1 MAATVGEE
9 DIVEDR
15 VGTGGVPLVA
25 AAERQAWDDVA
36 RMVAVGTTT
45 HSLPGL
51 GPGVVPALAN
61 ALVDVRD
68 DKGNTALHWAAT
80 HGHTPTVQLLLA
92 CGADPN
98 APGEDGWTPVLWAAH
113 QGCAS
118 TLAAL
123 LAAGGDANVT
133 VEEGEG
139 SLAQVWM
146 CWHS

>member
-1 MAATVGEE
+1 MAATEGEQE
-9 DIVEDR
+9 IVEDR
-15 VGTGGVPLVA
+15 VGTGRVPLVA

-36 RMVAVGTTT
+36 RMVAVGTT
-45 HSLPGL
+45 HSLPG
-51 GPGVVPALAN
+51 VPARVN

-68 DKGNTALHWAAT
+68 DKENTALHWAAT